1 MTDVAKI
8 EPKDSAPAQT
18 QETSFAAQIER
29 ICMNPDIPL
38 DRLEKMLDMKERMDA
53 REAEQAFNAALSAA
67 SAEMPSIPLK
77 GKGHN
82 KMPYAL
88 LKDIIGYTRPVLAKH
103 GLHLSWTIDTGEAVT
118 VTAKLRH
125 IQGHAETTSI
135 VLPRDSS
142 GSKNNVQ
149 SVGSSQTYGQRY
161 TGQAILGLSLGDDVD
176 DDGKAAGT
184 GETISDEQFRTLRKL
199 IQKAGASD
207 EQVLRFYGV
216 EMLPELP
223 AVNFPAAVNMLKQRI
238 AKRDATQKDDGD
250 A

>member
-1 MTDVAKI
+1 MTEVAKI
-8 EPKDSAPAQT
+8 ERHAEVAHAQ
-18 QETSFAAQIER
+18 EASFAAQIER
-29 ICMNPDIPL
+29 ICMNPEIPL

-67 SAEMPSIPLK
+67 SAEMPTIPLK

-82 KMPYAL
+82 GKPYAL
-88 LKDIIGYTRPVLAKH
+88 LKDIINFTRPVLAKH
-103 GLHLSWTIDTGEAVT
+103 GLHLSWTIETADAVT

-135 VLPRDSS
+135 VLPRDNS

-176 DDGKAAGT
+176 DDGKAAGS
-184 GETISDEQFRTLRKL
+184 GDTISKEQFSTLRDLIEKANTTDESLLKL
-199 IQKAGASD
+199 
-207 EQVLRFYGV
+207 YGV
-216 EMLPELP
+216 DVLPELP
-223 AVNFPAAVNMLKQRI
+223 AVNFNAAVRMLKQRI
-238 AKRDATQKDDGD
+238 AKRESDQKGGD

>member
-1 MTDVAKI
+1 MTEVTKLEPQSADVAK
-8 EPKDSAPAQT
+8 P
-18 QETSFAAQIER
+18 QEHSFAAQIER

-67 SAEMPSIPLK
+67 SAEMPSIPLN

-135 VLPRDSS
+135 VLPRDNS

-176 DDGKAAGT
+176 DDGKAAGD
-184 GETISDEQFRTLRKL
+184 GATITAEQFTALREL
-199 IQKAGASD
+199 IGRAGAD
-207 EQVLRFYGV
+207 EGKLLAFFKLDHLG
-216 EMLPELP
+216 ELP
-223 AVNFPAAVNMLKQRI
+223 AARYGEADAMLRKKI
-238 AKRDATQKDDGD
+238 KAKGGA
-250 A
+250 

>member
-1 MTDVAKI
+1 MTEVTKLEPQSGDVAK
-8 EPKDSAPAQT
+8 P
-18 QETSFAAQIER
+18 QEHSFAAQIER

-67 SAEMPSIPLK
+67 SAEMPSIPLN

-135 VLPRDSS
+135 VLPRDNS

-176 DDGKAAGT
+176 DDGKAAGD
-184 GETISDEQFRTLRKL
+184 GATITAEQFTALRDL
-199 IQKAGASD
+199 VERAGAD
-207 EQVLRFYGV
+207 ESKLLAFFKLDHLG
-216 EMLPELP
+216 ELP
-223 AVNFPAAVNMLKQRI
+223 AARYGEADAMLRKKI
-238 AKRDATQKDDGD
+238 KAKEAQK
-250 A
+250 